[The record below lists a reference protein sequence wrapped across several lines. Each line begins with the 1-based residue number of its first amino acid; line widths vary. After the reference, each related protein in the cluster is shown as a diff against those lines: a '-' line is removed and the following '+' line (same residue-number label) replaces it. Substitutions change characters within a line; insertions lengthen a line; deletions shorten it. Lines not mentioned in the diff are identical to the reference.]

1 MKITT
6 KLMIIVSVILVVF
19 TVVNLVSS
27 VGTIQEQ
34 GEREI
39 EEFEETRI
47 NLAKKELESLVNTA
61 YNSVKSVKDQLSSKE
76 HVEQIVQE
84 DLQRSVDIAYN
95 FITNYYNTFEGSKS
109 DEEIK
114 SEILTAIKGMQYGE
128 DGYFWINDT
137 SEPYSRM
144 IMHPTSPTLDGQL
157 LDSPDYNV
165 AMGDNQNLFSAMVEV
180 TKANGEGFV
189 DYLWPKPG
197 FDEAQ
202 PKLSYVKLFE
212 EFNWIIGTG
221 AYVESVE
228 TAIKD
233 QSLEIVKSLTYDDG
247 QGYFWINDD
256 VAPFPTMVMHPTS
269 PELDGQIL
277 DDEKYNVANGE
288 ENLFAEMVKLSK
300 QEGEGFV
307 EYEWPKPGE
316 EEPQPKLS
324 YVQYFEEW
332 GWVIGTG
339 VYIDDIYKE
348 IALKEEAIQA
358 KIKEAVLINMG
369 TALLLLILTWIVIFV
384 FAVRVINK
392 PITNLVE
399 NMKKTTEGDLS
410 NRIEV
415 KSKDEIGQLG
425 SYYNGM
431 IVSLREMIG
440 RVSSSADHVSSLS
453 EQLSASV
460 NENHLATTEVTKV
473 IQEVASG
480 AEIQEQGS
488 AENAR
493 ALEEMSTGLQ
503 RIAESS
509 SVSHDASIEANHN
522 AEKGN
527 EMTNQMV
534 KQMEA
539 ISESV
544 NESSSVVKLLGE
556 RSMEIGKIVDVIT
569 SISDQTNLLA
579 LNAAIEAARAGEQG
593 KGFAVVANDV
603 RRLAEESKTSAKQI
617 SNLIQIIQNDTKRAV
632 ESMTKGEKNVRD
644 GYIVAKDSGE
654 SFKNILKSVKQVS
667 EHIQEVSQAAQQIS
681 ASSEEVSASM
691 DQFSTI
697 AQTTSMSSQT
707 VAASSEET
715 LASMDEISTAVN
727 NLSKL
732 ANELNDYTERFKL

>member
-6 KLMIIVSVILVVF
+6 KLMIIVSVILVIF

-61 YNSVKSVKDQLSSKE
+61 YNSVESVKDQLSSKE

-95 FITNYYNTFEGSKS
+95 FITNYYNTFEGSKT

-180 TKANGEGFV
+180 TKTDGEGFV

-228 TAIKD
+228 MAIKD

-348 IALKEEAIQA
+348 VALKEEAIQE
-358 KIKEAVLINMG
+358 KIKESVLINIG
-369 TALLLLILTWIVIFV
+369 TALLLLIVTWIVIFV

-509 SVSHDASIEANHN
+509 SVSHEASIEANHN

-654 SFKNILKSVKQVS
+654 SFKNILISVKQVS

-691 DQFSTI
+691 EQFSTI

-715 LASMDEISTAVN
+715 LASMDEISAAVN

>member
-6 KLMIIVSVILVVF
+6 KLMIIVSVILIIF

-27 VGTIQEQ
+27 VGTIQDQ
-34 GEREI
+34 GKREI
-39 EEFEETRI
+39 KEFEETRI
-47 NLAKKELESLVNTA
+47 KLAKKELESLVNTA
-61 YNSVKSVKDQLSSKE
+61 YNSVESVKDQLSSKE

-137 SEPYSRM
+137 SEPYARM

-157 LDSPDYNV
+157 LDNPDYNV

-228 TAIKD
+228 MAIKD

-269 PELDGQIL
+269 PALDGQVL

-300 QEGEGFV
+300 EEGEGFV

-324 YVQYFEEW
+324 YVKYFEEW

-348 IALKEEAIQA
+348 IGLKEEAIQA
-358 KIKEAVLINMG
+358 KIKESVLINIG
-369 TALLLLILTWIVIFV
+369 TSLLLLIVTWIVIFV

-691 DQFSTI
+691 EQFSTI

-715 LASMDEISTAVN
+715 LASMDEISAAVN